1 MDLGALIRDIPDF
14 PKKGIIFKDI
24 TPILGNRDAF
34 RQVIETFA
42 ERYKDKGVQYIVGV
56 EARGF
61 IFASAL
67 ASRLN
72 VGFVPVRKPGKLPW
86 ATHHV
91 EYDLEYGTD
100 ALEIHQDAIP
110 KDSKVVLLDDLLAT
124 GGTTAAT
131 LKLLEKLEADVI
143 ETAFVIELG
152 FLNGREKLKDQ
163 PVYAMIRL

>member
-1 MDLGALIRDIPDF
+1 MDLKSLIRDIPDF

-24 TPILGNRDAF
+24 TPILGNKDAF
-34 RQVIETFA
+34 RQVIDTFA
-42 ERYKDKGVQYIVGV
+42 DRYKDKGVEYIVGV

-67 ASRLN
+67 ALRLN
-72 VGFVPVRKPGKLPW
+72 VGFVPVRKPKKLPW
-86 ATHHV
+86 ATHRV
-91 EYDLEYGTD
+91 EYELEYGTD
-100 ALEIHQDAIP
+100 ALEIHQDAVP
-110 KDSKVVLLDDLLAT
+110 KGSKVVLLDDLLAT

-131 LKLLEKLEADVI
+131 LKLLQKLDAKVI

-152 FLNGREKLKDQ
+152 FLKGREKLKDC